1 MRTNAGDLLR
11 DVGALVARRAAGG
24 AQASASAWR
33 AAGGRP
39 SEWRPL
45 ADEDDAVGTSRS
57 RETLLDLQGAGMRD
71 VDGRRVF
78 AVRREVDELYPEGDV
93 AETMRRGLEQWI
105 AERTAIAERE
115 SEESGEPVAS
125 PEPIS
130 LEDVVVLDLETAGFW
145 SSPVFVSAVL
155 LMDGGCLSTLQFVT
169 RDYTEEEAV
178 LRATL
183 EALRGRRLLITFN
196 GKSFDMPFL
205 VQRAIYH
212 RFEFEVAGVT
222 HLDLLHPARRAYRGF
237 FSDCRLQTLERMLLG
252 IRRTGDIESR
262 EIPAVFHEF
271 ARTGQIERVKDVL
284 HHNRIDVISTGMLLG
299 KVGKAD
305 GYP

>member
-1 MRTNAGDLLR
+1 MRDLLR

-24 AQASASAWR
+24 LAAPAPASAWR
-33 AAGGRP
+33 SP
-39 SEWRPL
+39 EWRPL
-45 ADEDDAVGTSRS
+45 ADEDDAYGSTRS
-57 RETLLDLQGAGMRD
+57 RETLLDLPGAELREI
-71 VDGRRVF
+71 DGRCVF
-78 AVRREVDELYPEGDV
+78 ALRRDVDELYPGGDV
-93 AETMRRGLEQWI
+93 AEMMRLGLEQWN
-105 AERTAIAERE
+105 AERAAIALLE
-115 SEESGEPVAS
+115 SEEGGEPVAT
-125 PEPIS
+125 PEVFTLDDI
-130 LEDVVVLDLETAGFW
+130 VVLDLETAGFW
-145 SSPVFVSAVL
+145 SSPVFVSAL
-155 LMDGGCLSTLQFVT
+155 LLVDGGRLSTLQFVT

-183 EALRGRRLLITFN
+183 DALRSRRLLLTFN
-196 GKSFDMPFL
+196 GKSFDLPFL
-205 VQRAIYH
+205 VQRSIYH
-212 RFEFEVAGVT
+212 RFAFDVAELT

-299 KVGKAD
+299 KVVEPRPSPD
-305 GYP
+305 PR